1 MEEKNYSKELQ
12 DVIQYMIDVL
22 DKEFPSLMFSP
33 EYLLTSIFDNKKCYA
48 YSILNSCL
56 MTSNIEELRNIYISW
71 LDTHAATRV
80 FQPKTPSVRF
90 NRDLKGIFECA
101 EKEREKIG
109 SAEVT
114 TTHVLLAMLNPEYGF
129 TRIVDVFSN
138 VGLDYSFIFNKYG
151 EKQEPK
157 VQPKEDNEKKEIK
170 RSRNVLPL
178 KTEVNTKAVTSK
190 TNYINQYTTNITELA
205 REGKLDELVGRE
217 KEVNQIIKILARRK
231 KNNAVLVGNGGCGKT
246 QIVYGIANMIANDN
260 VPEILKDKEIVM
272 MNIMALVSG
281 THFRG
286 MFEERVNGLFD
297 ELKNSSHH
305 ILFIDDIQNVLKST
319 SKEKDTDLSGMIG
332 NILSE
337 GDVRVIA
344 TTTFKDYRNS
354 VEINT
359 SISRKL
365 QKIIIE
371 PTTVEETVQ
380 ILQNNKHYYE
390 DYHHVRYDDNVIK
403 KSVELAKR
411 YITDRSLPDSA
422 IDIIDLAGA
431 YTCLTQKDPEYVIEA
446 KRRLYEI
453 DQEKSICLNQ
463 GDFEQIEFLEKEENA
478 LKRVVADFN
487 RERTE
492 KPEEYLSDITQDV
505 ITSAVS
511 DMTGIPMSK
520 MNTDE
525 KAQIAKIDEV
535 LREYVV
541 GQDEAI
547 DSICKV
553 IKRNKVGLGD
563 RNKPYGVFLLAG
575 ESGTGKSLIA
585 KKLAEEIFGSE
596 KELVRIDMS
605 EYSEKSSVAKLI
617 GAAPGYVGFENG
629 GQLTEAIKNKQH
641 CVLLL
646 DEIEKAD
653 PEVYNLFL
661 PLFDEGRLTD
671 NAGQTINFK
680 NVIIIMTSNVG
691 VKKASEMG
699 DGVGFVVDSYSNRQS
714 IIEKQLKR
722 TFAPEFLNRLSKI
735 VYFNSLTDDNM
746 KDIVRLELKKFNQRL
761 SEINCQVECSDAV
774 VDFIHSLAIQE
785 KGMGA
790 RPIARLIQ
798 NHIEDNVTDL
808 LLRNEYETNYIFKAD
823 IENGAV
829 TVR

>member
-1 MEEKNYSKELQ
+1 MEEKNYSQELQ

-48 YSILNSCL
+48 YGILNNCL
-56 MTSNIEELRNIYISW
+56 MTSNIEELRNIYITW

-80 FQPKTPSVRF
+80 FQPKTPSIRF
-90 NRDLKGIFECA
+90 NRELKGILEKA
-101 EKEREKIG
+101 EEER
-109 SAEVT
+109 AELNSEQVT
-114 TTHVLLAMLNPEYGF
+114 TTHVLLAMLNPQNGF
-129 TRIVDVFSN
+129 QKIIDVFSN
-138 VGLDYSFIFNKYG
+138 VGIDYSFIFNKYA
-151 EKQEPK
+151 
-157 VQPKEDNEKKEIK
+157 EKKEPKQEKPNENK
-170 RSRNVLPL
+170 RIRNNNNPIPL
-178 KTEVNTKAVTSK
+178 KTEINTKAVTSK
-190 TNYINQYTTNITELA
+190 TNYINQYTTNITNLA
-205 REGKLDELVGRE
+205 REGKLDQLVGRD
-217 KEVNQIIKILARRK
+217 KEINQIIKTLARRK
-231 KNNAVLVGNGGCGKT
+231 KNNAILVGNGGCGKT
-246 QIVYGIANMIANDN
+246 QIVYGLANLIINGD

-272 MNIMALVSG
+272 MNIMSLVSG

-332 NILSE
+332 NILAE
-337 GDVRVIA
+337 GEVRVIA
-344 TTTFKDYRNS
+344 TSTFKDYRNS

-359 SISRKL
+359 SISRKF
-365 QKIIIE
+365 QKIVIE
-371 PTTVEETVQ
+371 PTSVEETIE
-380 ILQNNKHYYE
+380 ILENNKHYYE
-390 DYHHVRYDDNVIK
+390 EYHQVNYDSDTIK
-403 KSVELAKR
+403 KTVELAHR

-431 YTCLTQKDPEYVIEA
+431 YTCLAHKDPVHIIDA
-446 KRRLYEI
+446 KRRIYELE
-453 DQEKSICLNQ
+453 QEKSNCLNT
-463 GDFEQIEFLEKEENA
+463 GDFEQIEDLEKEENA
-478 LKRVVADFN
+478 LKLVIADFN
-487 RERTE
+487 REKAENPDQYIIKITE
-492 KPEEYLSDITQDV
+492 DNIA
-505 ITSAVS
+505 SAVS
-511 DMTGIPMSK
+511 DMTNIPISK
-520 MNTDE
+520 MNTNE
-525 KAQIAKIDEV
+525 KTQIAKIDEV
-535 LREYVV
+535 LRTHVV

-547 DSICKV
+547 ESICKV

-563 RNKPYGVFLLAG
+563 KNKPLGVFLLAG

-596 KELVRIDMS
+596 KDLVRIDMS

-671 NAGQTINFK
+671 NAGQTVNFK

-691 VKKASEMG
+691 VKVAAEMG
-699 DGVGFVVDSYSNRQS
+699 GGVGFVVDALTNQHA

-722 TFAPEFLNRLSKI
+722 TFAPEFLNRLNKV

-746 KDIVRLELKKFNQRL
+746 KDIVRLEIKKFNKRL
-761 SEINCQVECSDAV
+761 EEIKCQVECSDAV
-774 VDFIHSLAIQE
+774 IDYIHELALLE

-790 RPIARLIQ
+790 RPIGRLIQ
-798 NHIEDNVTDL
+798 THIEDNVTEL
-808 LLRNEYETNYIFKAD
+808 LLLNDYNNYTFKAD
-823 IENGAV
+823 IENESV
-829 TVR
+829 VLR

>member
-80 FQPKTPSVRF
+80 FQPKTSSVRF

-217 KEVNQIIKILARRK
+217 KEVQQIIKILARRK

-463 GDFEQIEFLEKEENA
+463 GNFEQIEFLEKEENA

-492 KPEEYLSDITQDV
+492 NLEEYLSDITQDV

>member
-48 YSILNSCL
+48 YNILNSCL

-71 LDTHAATRV
+71 LDTHAAVRV

-90 NRDLKGIFECA
+90 NRELKGIFECA

-109 SAEVT
+109 NEEVT
-114 TTHVLLAMLNPEYGF
+114 TTHILLAMLNPEYGF
-129 TRIVDVFSN
+129 TRIIDVFSN
-138 VGLDYSFIFNKYG
+138 VGLDYSFVFTKYG

-157 VQPKEDNEKKEIK
+157 TQPKEGNEKKEMK

-217 KEVNQIIKILARRK
+217 KEVQQIIKILARRK

-390 DYHHVRYDDNVIK
+390 DYHHVKYDDNVIK

-446 KRRLYEI
+446 KRRLYEL
-453 DQEKSICLNQ
+453 DQEKNVYLNQ

-487 RERTE
+487 RERSE
-492 KPEEYLSDITQDV
+492 NPDEYLTDISQDV

-699 DGVGFVVDSYSNRQS
+699 DGVGFVVDSYSNRQT

-774 VDFIHSLAIQE
+774 VDFIHGLAIQE

-808 LLRNEYETNYIFKAD
+808 LLRNEYETNYTFKAD